1 MMERLTI
8 QGKGGIEKS
17 WRDKKSRKGGIEKWW
32 REYKIEEKEVW
43 NNYGENILMEIIFWK
58 IMYRKIVAWVFFGEK
73 EFTSFFKR
81 SDFLY
86 CSLLLLFFFTS
97 WRYVRGLEPILT
109 ECYPT
114 YLITAL
120 SLDLW

>member
-32 REYKIEEKEVW
+32 REYKIDEKEVW

-58 IMYRKIVAWVFFGEK
+58 IMYRKLLSEYSLG
-73 EFTSFFKR
+73 KR
-81 SDFLY
+81 SLPPFSSDQIFSIVLYYYYFFL
-86 CSLLLLFFFTS
+86 LVGDMWGDLN
-97 WRYVRGLEPILT
+97 RYLQSVIQHT
-109 ECYPT
+109 
-114 YLITAL
+114 
-120 SLDLW
+120 